1 MHSVKTISNNRIK
14 EIVKLH
20 QKKYRD
26 EFGLFIAE
34 GFKILEEL
42 INEKAEIVEV
52 IALDSTD
59 ISNLSLPI
67 SIVNEVTMKKI
78 STTDTACEILT
89 IAKKKKTEITNFKKL
104 NKIVL
109 LDSINDPGNLGTI
122 IRSASAFGIDG
133 IILFGNCVD
142 LYSPKVIRS
151 TTGNFFKTP
160 IIQIKN
166 RDELEKNFSSH
177 IKIATALSKENNISL
192 KECAKI
198 NKYIIML
205 GSEANGLSTELIKLA
220 EKNIR
225 LEMKNNVESL
235 NLSVSASII
244 FYELF
249 IN

>member
-1 MHSVKTISNNRIK
+1 MSSIETVSKNRIN

-26 EFGLFIAE
+26 EQGLFIAE
-34 GFKILEEL
+34 GYKVLEEL
-42 INEKAEIVEV
+42 LEIRES
-52 IALDSTD
+52 IIEIFALKSAD
-59 ISNLSLPI
+59 ISKIGHPVS
-67 SIVNEVTMKKI
+67 VVDEETMKKI
-78 STTDTACEILT
+78 STTDTTCEILT
-89 IAKKKKTEITNFKKL
+89 IAKKQERDITKFSNLKKL
-104 NKIVL
+104 VL
-109 LDSINDPGNLGTI
+109 LDSISDPGNLGTI
-122 IRSASAFGIDG
+122 IRSATAFGIEG

-160 IIQIKN
+160 IINIKN
-166 RDELEKNFSSH
+166 KDEIKNLFKSH
-177 IKIATALSKENNISL
+177 LKIATALSKENNISL

-198 NKYIIML
+198 DKYIIML
-205 GSEANGLSTELIKLA
+205 GSEAKGLQEDLTNIA
-220 EKNIR
+220 DKNIR
-225 LEMKNNVESL
+225 LEMINNVESL